1 MSTLAPDRRAQASAQ
16 IARATQIRAR
26 RAEQRRRF
34 CELGAQRALRGA
46 VVIASD
52 PPAWARGWKVF
63 SLLMAIPGI
72 GHYRAYRAMNA
83 CHIPDNRVVGALDPR
98 QRHDLCL
105 WLEKRA
111 AAWRGTGG

>member
-1 MSTLAPDRRAQASAQ
+1 MSTLAPERSAQARAQV
-16 IARATQIRAR
+16 ARATAIRSR
-26 RAEQRRRF
+26 RADQRARF
-34 CELGAQRALRGA
+34 CELGAQRALRAA

-52 PPAWARGWKVF
+52 PPPWAYGWKVF
-63 SLLMAIPGI
+63 RLLIAIPGI

-83 CHIPDNRVVGALDPR
+83 CHIPDSRVVGALTDR